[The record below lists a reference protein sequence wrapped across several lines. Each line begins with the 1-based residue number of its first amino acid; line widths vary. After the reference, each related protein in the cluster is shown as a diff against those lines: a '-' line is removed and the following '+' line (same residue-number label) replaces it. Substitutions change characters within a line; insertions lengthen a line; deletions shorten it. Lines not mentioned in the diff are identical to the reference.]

1 MDRDRQDTGPVIRK
15 FTVIVRP
22 AEEGGYWGEVVELT
36 GCASQ
41 GETREELLENVID
54 AIQTCVEA
62 GTSYMEQDVPKPE
75 VWNIP
80 VLA

>member
-1 MDRDRQDTGPVIRK
+1 MGPVIRK

-41 GETREELLENVID
+41 GETEEELLENVVE
-54 AIQTCVEA
+54 AIQACLEA
-62 GTSYMEQDVPKPE
+62 GTPFIEHDVPLPQ
-75 VWNIP
+75 VWKVP